1 MTKNIRLIHWNE
13 QEAEERVERL
23 TKLGYRVD
31 FEPVDNAVLKSM
43 RTDPPEAVVID
54 LSRLPSHGRDV
65 AAALRTGK
73 STNHIPLVFVDG
85 APEKV
90 ERVRAML
97 PDAVYTSWSRIRGA
111 LKKAIANPPA
121 NPVRPHSQ
129 LAGYS
134 GTPLPKKLGIKPN
147 SVLTLVAAPAGFIE
161 TLGELP
167 DGVKLRKQAQGQ
179 TDLVIWFP
187 ESRGD
192 LLARI
197 ERIGALTENGDV
209 WVAWPK
215 QASKIPTDLTQTI
228 VRETG
233 LASGLVDYK
242 ICAIDENFSGLR
254 FTRRK
259 PK

>member
-1 MTKNIRLIHWNE
+1 MPQNIRLIHWNE
-13 QEAEERVERL
+13 QEAEERVARL

-31 FEPVDNAVLKSM
+31 FEPLDNAVLKSM
-43 RTDPPEAVVID
+43 RTEPPAAVVID

-65 AAALRTGK
+65 AVALRTNK
-73 STNHIPLVFVDG
+73 STSRIPLVFVDG

-90 ERVRAML
+90 ERVRDLL
-97 PDAVYTSWSRIRGA
+97 PDAVFTGWNRIRSA

-147 SVLTLVAAPAGFIE
+147 SVLTLLGAPADFVE

-167 DGVKLRKQAQGQ
+167 QSVKLRRQARGK

-197 ERIGALTENGDV
+197 ERIGELTENGDV

-215 QASKIPTDLTQTI
+215 QASKIPTDLTQAI
-228 VRETG
+228 VRAIG
-233 LASGLVDYK
+233 LAAGLVDYK
-242 ICAIDENFSGLR
+242 ICAIDQKYSGLR

-259 PK
+259 S